1 MNEGTRVSSI
11 PMNELCT
18 IVRTKNAGP
27 FLFTLDIVFKERD
40 VYEAV
45 KAHRLLSREVI
56 AAAYGVP
63 VEEVV
68 VFETFDNVTA
78 MKATLRRKVRAAS
91 PGDQDVYAMNQEVPA
106 LTIRFPAAKLPEQK
120 KQ

>member
-1 MNEGTRVSSI
+1 MSSI
-11 PMNELCT
+11 PMNELCS

-27 FLFTLDIVFKERD
+27 FLFTLDIVFKERA

-45 KAHRLLSREVI
+45 KAHRLLTREQL

-68 VFETFDNVTA
+68 VFETFDNVMA
-78 MKATLRRKVRAAS
+78 VKATFRRKITAAS
-91 PGDQDVYAMNQEVPA
+91 PGDPDVYAMNQEVPA
-106 LTIRFPAAKLPEQK
+106 LTIRFPLAKLPAPVRAQEAPK
-120 KQ
+120 

>member
-1 MNEGTRVSSI
+1 MAAI
-11 PMNELCT
+11 PMNELCS

-27 FLFTLDIVFKERD
+27 FLFTLDIVFKERP

-45 KAHRLLSREVI
+45 KQHGLLNREIV

-68 VFETFDNVTA
+68 VFETFDNVMA
-78 MKATLRRKVRAAS
+78 VKATFKRKIRAAS
-91 PGDQDVYAMNQEVPA
+91 PGDSDVYAMNQEVPA
-106 LTIRFPAAKLPEQK
+106 LQIRFPVEKLPQSK
-120 KQ
+120 